1 MKNSEPEVWIV
12 DTITDGVAVL
22 VEASDDDEPALIE
35 MAADLLGDLAIEGAV
50 LVVPLGSVGD
60 PLWDQAERDA
70 EAEKQLRAEAER
82 ILKKLKKRDPG
93 GNVSL

>member
-1 MKNSEPEVWIV
+1 MKKSEPEVWAV

-35 MAADLLGDLAIEGAV
+35 MAADLLGDLAVEGAV

-60 PLWDQAERDA
+60 PLWDQAERDV
-70 EAEKQLRAEAER
+70 EAEEKLSVEAER
-82 ILKKLKKRDPG
+82 MLNELKKRDPG
-93 GNVSL
+93 GDVSL

>member
-1 MKNSEPEVWIV
+1 MKKSESEVWVV

-35 MAADLLGDLAIEGAV
+35 MAADLLGDLAVEGAV

-60 PLWDQAERDA
+60 PLWDQAERDV
-70 EAEKQLRAEAER
+70 EAEEKLSVEAER
-82 ILKKLKKRDPG
+82 MLNELKKRDPG
-93 GNVSL
+93 GDVSL

>member
-1 MKNSEPEVWIV
+1 
-12 DTITDGVAVL
+12 VAVL

-50 LVVPLGSVGD
+50 LIVPLGSVGD

>member
-1 MKNSEPEVWIV
+1 MKKSEPEVWAV

-35 MAADLLGDLAIEGAV
+35 MAADLLGDLAVEGAV

-60 PLWDQAERDA
+60 PLWDQAERDV
-70 EAEKQLRAEAER
+70 EAEQKLRVETER
-82 ILKKLKKRDPG
+82 MLNELKKRDPG

>member
-35 MAADLLGDLAIEGAV
+35 MAADLLGDLAVEGAV

-60 PLWDQAERDA
+60 PLWDQAERDV
-70 EAEKQLRAEAER
+70 EAEEKLSVEAER
-82 ILKKLKKRDPG
+82 MLNELKKRDPG
-93 GNVSL
+93 GDVSL

>member
-1 MKNSEPEVWIV
+1 MKKSEPEVWVV

-60 PLWDQAERDA
+60 PLWDQAERDIKA
-70 EAEKQLRAEAER
+70 EERLRVEAER
-82 ILKKLKKRDPG
+82 MLKALKKRDPG